1 MKKFGQKI
9 QNTVNERSTELESKL
24 QEINSNQLESKV
36 YELQSLLSDE
46 S

>member
-36 YELQSLLSDE
+36 DELQSLLSDE

>member
-36 YELQSLLSDE
+36 NELQSLLSDE